1 MSTDNQQ
8 LNSWITQLIRENQIL
23 QNLNR
28 QLMEQLDLHVEA
40 NKNLLDQL
48 KECRG
53 DKAED
58 KEMPDGKNKFKDFKV
73 PLPMRDLV

>member
-1 MSTDNQQ
+1 
-8 LNSWITQLIRENQIL
+8 
-23 QNLNR
+23 
-28 QLMEQLDLHVEA
+28 MEQLDLHVEA

-73 PLPMRDLV
+73 PLLMRDLV